1 MSDLKHYLALAL
13 LPDIGMVL
21 GRRLMSVFGSP
32 EKVFSVSYHD
42 LMKVENIGASRA
54 KNIIEFDWNRVEDEI
69 RKAEEHDISLICIE
83 DEGYPASIKLFHDAP
98 FVLYVKGEI
107 KEEDKYAVGVVGSR
121 QATNYGRLAA
131 EKLSFKL
138 AKYGLTIVS
147 GMAMGVD
154 TASHNGALKASGRT
168 IAVLGSGLDVPYP
181 HSNKKLMDSIALSG
195 AVVSEFPF
203 GTPPLRENFPRRNRI
218 ISSLSLGLL
227 VVEAAVDSGSLITV
241 RYALEQGRDVFA
253 VPGNITS
260 GNSRGTNALIKNGAK
275 LVEDAED
282 IISELR
288 QQIKGILGKDIISA
302 QKELPEMSD
311 DEKVLF
317 GCLTNEPKQVDLI
330 IRESR
335 VATPKALSVLLN
347 LELKGIARQMEGNMY
362 SLN

>member
-1 MSDLKHYLALAL
+1 MSDIKHYLALTL

-32 EKVFSVSYHD
+32 EKIFSASYRE
-42 LMKVENIGASRA
+42 LTKVENIGASRA
-54 KNIIEFDWNRVEDEI
+54 KSITEFDWSSVDGEI
-69 RKAEEHDISLICIE
+69 TTAKDNNISLLCIE
-83 DEGYPASIKLFHDAP
+83 DEEYPASIKLFNDAP

-107 KEEDKYAVGVVGSR
+107 KKEDKYAVGVVGSR
-121 QATNYGRLAA
+121 QATSYGRLVA

-288 QQIKGILGKDIISA
+288 PQIKGILSDDRIMAK
-302 QKELPEMSD
+302 KELPRMSD
-311 DEKVLF
+311 EEKMLF

-330 IRESR
+330 IRESKMETGR
-335 VATPKALSVLLN
+335 ALSTLLG
-347 LELKGIARQMEGNMY
+347 LELKGVARQTEGNCY
-362 SLN
+362 SVN

>member
-1 MSDLKHYLALAL
+1 MSDLKNYLALAL

-32 EKVFSVSYHD
+32 EKIFCASHND
-42 LMKVENIGASRA
+42 LKKVENIGENRA
-54 KNIIEFDWNRVEDEI
+54 KSITEFNWERVDQEI
-69 RKAEEHDISLICIE
+69 KKAEENNITLLCIE
-83 DEGYPASIKLFHDAP
+83 DDAYPASIKLFHDAP

-121 QATNYGRLAA
+121 NATSYGRLVA
-131 EKLSFKL
+131 EKMSFSL
-138 AKYGLTIVS
+138 AKFGLTIVS

-154 TASHNGALKASGRT
+154 SAAHNGALKASGRT
-168 IAVLGSGLDVPYP
+168 IAVMGSGLDVPYP
-181 HSNKKLMDSIALSG
+181 HSNKKLMDSIASSG

-218 ISSLSLGLL
+218 ISALSLGLL

-260 GNSRGTNALIKNGAK
+260 GNSRGTNALIKNGAR

-288 QQIKGILGKDIISA
+288 PQIKGILSEDRILT
-302 QKELPEMSD
+302 QKVLPQLSEV
-311 DEKVLF
+311 EKMLF
-317 GCLTNEPKQVDLI
+317 GCLTTEPKQVDLI

-335 VATPKALSVLLN
+335 IATPKALSVLLN
-347 LELKGIARQMEGNMY
+347 LELKGIAKQMEGNMY